1 MREGS
6 LADEG
11 TENIQWEKE
20 TLFNKWCW
28 ENWIFTCRKIKLDSY
43 LKSLK
48 AGEIAEGGQ
57 RIQPSSYKMN
67 KFQIGNVHTGDYS

>member
-1 MREGS
+1 MGILKIIIEING
-6 LADEG
+6 EPCG
-11 TENIQWEKE
+11 K
-20 TLFNKWCW
+20 
-28 ENWIFTCRKIKLDSY
+28 KIKLDSY

-67 KFQIGNVHTGDYS
+67 KF